1 LDKLFAAHFN
11 FGFDSYRE
19 YLCFSAEALTRG
31 SQETK
36 REEEGNLK
44 KKTLRRKKAKK
55 RERRKQKKINK

>member
-19 YLCFSAEALTRG
+19 YLCFSAEALMRG

-36 REEEGNLK
+36 REEEGN
-44 KKTLRRKKAKK
+44 RRKRHYGEK
-55 RERRKQKKINK
+55 KQKKKGEEKTKKNK